1 MKLHAGLMPRRP
13 PASSA
18 THGTSSPPTMPAA
31 FCPSPACSSKA
42 CAAAS
47 KRTASRS
54 VTRGTPPGTVAGWWA
69 TAPGHLRH
77 SVHFRMGVQRAHGKY
92 LGNKWP
98 SPGVLTCV
106 GGYAGSRNL
115 AWREPMLDLSRRDF
129 VVSTGLAAA
138 LGLNARLV
146 VPAFAQKT
154 PDPPKGFVTYK
165 VGSAEVTAI
174 YDGIWEKP
182 HDPAFIANAS
192 VDDVKAAMVKAGLP
206 ADFVSIPFTVVVVKT
221 GGKTILCDS
230 GTGGQLPVQPP
241 AGKLAA
247 NMKAAG
253 IDPAKIDTILI
264 SHFHPDHIFGLMEKD
279 TNKPVYPD
287 VEIIVSDVEY
297 KFWTDPAVIDRLPEA
312 RKGLA
317 RRIQAVFP
325 TWKNIRQVAGEPEVA
340 PGIRFVSAPGH
351 TPGHRAFHLAS
362 GGKELMI
369 SNDTAYVPALV
380 VANPGWHGQYDQDA
394 AMAEASRHKLLDRVI
409 ADKIQICGYHF
420 PFPAAGTI
428 AKDGTGYALTVMK
441 T

>member
-1 MKLHAGLMPRRP
+1 
-13 PASSA
+13 
-18 THGTSSPPTMPAA
+18 
-31 FCPSPACSSKA
+31 
-42 CAAAS
+42 
-47 KRTASRS
+47 
-54 VTRGTPPGTVAGWWA
+54 
-69 TAPGHLRH
+69 
-77 SVHFRMGVQRAHGKY
+77 
-92 LGNKWP
+92 
-98 SPGVLTCV
+98 
-106 GGYAGSRNL
+106 
-115 AWREPMLDLSRRDF
+115 MLNMSRRDF

-146 VPAFAQKT
+146 VTPAYAQKT
-154 PDPPKGFVTYK
+154 PDPAKPFVTYK
-165 VGSAEVTAI
+165 VGDAEVTAI
-174 YDGIWEKP
+174 YDGIWEKA
-182 HDPAFIANAS
+182 HDPAFISNAS

-206 ADFVSIPFTVVVVKT
+206 ADFVSIPFTVAVVKT

-230 GTGGQLPVQPP
+230 GTGGQVQPT

-253 IDPAKIDTILI
+253 IDPTKIDTILI

-287 VEIIVSDVEY
+287 AEIILSDVEY
-297 KFWTDPAVIDRLPEA
+297 KFWTDPAVIDKLPEA

-325 TWKNIRQVAGEPEVA
+325 TWKNIRQVTGEPEVA

-351 TPGHRAFHLAS
+351 TPGHRAFHLSS
-362 GGKELMI
+362 GSSQLMI

-380 VANPGWHGQYDQDA
+380 VANPGWRGAYDQDGA
-394 AMAEASRHKLLDRVI
+394 TAETSRRALLDRLI

-420 PFPAAGTI
+420 PFPGAGTI

-441 T
+441 S

>member
-1 MKLHAGLMPRRP
+1 
-13 PASSA
+13 
-18 THGTSSPPTMPAA
+18 
-31 FCPSPACSSKA
+31 
-42 CAAAS
+42 
-47 KRTASRS
+47 
-54 VTRGTPPGTVAGWWA
+54 
-69 TAPGHLRH
+69 
-77 SVHFRMGVQRAHGKY
+77 
-92 LGNKWP
+92 
-98 SPGVLTCV
+98 
-106 GGYAGSRNL
+106 
-115 AWREPMLDLSRRDF
+115 MLDLSRREF

-165 VGSAEVTAI
+165 VGSAEVTAM

-206 ADFVSIPFTVVVVKT
+206 ADFVSIPVTVVVVKN

-230 GTGGQLPVQPP
+230 GTGGQVPVYT
-241 AGKLAA
+241 AGKLMT

-253 IDPAKIDTILI
+253 IDPAKIDAILV

-279 TNKPVYPD
+279 TNKPVYANT
-287 VEIIVSDVEY
+287 EIIVSDVEY

-325 TWKNIRQVAGEPEVA
+325 TWKNIRQVEGEPEVA
-340 PGIRFVSAPGH
+340 PGIRFVSTPGH
-351 TPGHRAFHLAS
+351 TPGHRAFHLSS
-362 GGKELMI
+362 GSSQLMI

-394 AMAEASRHKLLDRVI
+394 NLAEASRRKLLDRVV
-409 ADKIQICGYHF
+409 ADKLQICGYHF
-420 PFPAAGTI
+420 PFPGAGRI
-428 AKDGTGYALTVMK
+428 EKDGSGYALTLMK
-441 T
+441 A

>member
-1 MKLHAGLMPRRP
+1 
-13 PASSA
+13 
-18 THGTSSPPTMPAA
+18 
-31 FCPSPACSSKA
+31 
-42 CAAAS
+42 
-47 KRTASRS
+47 
-54 VTRGTPPGTVAGWWA
+54 
-69 TAPGHLRH
+69 
-77 SVHFRMGVQRAHGKY
+77 
-92 LGNKWP
+92 
-98 SPGVLTCV
+98 
-106 GGYAGSRNL
+106 
-115 AWREPMLDLSRRDF
+115 MLDLSRRDF

-165 VGSAEVTAI
+165 VGSAEVTAM

-192 VDDVKAAMVKAGLP
+192 VEDVKAAMVKAGLP

-230 GTGGQLPVQPP
+230 GTGGQLPVAPT
-241 AGKLAA
+241 AGKLMT

-253 IDPAKIDTILI
+253 IDPTKIDTILI
-264 SHFHPDHIFGLMEKD
+264 SHFHPDHIYGLMEKD
-279 TNKPVYPD
+279 TNKPVYPG

-325 TWKNIRQVAGEPEVA
+325 TWKNIRQVEGEPEVA
-340 PGIRFVSAPGH
+340 PGIRFVSTPGH
-351 TPGHRAFHLAS
+351 TPGHRAFHLSS
-362 GGKELMI
+362 GSSQLMI

-380 VANPGWHGQYDQDA
+380 VAHPEWHGQYDQDA
-394 AMAEASRHKLLDRVI
+394 NLAEATRRKLLDRVV
-409 ADKIQICGYHF
+409 ADKIMICGYHF
-420 PFPAAGTI
+420 PFPGAGKI
-428 AKDGTGYALTVMK
+428 EKDGAGYALNAMK
-441 T
+441 A